1 MFFRKPL
8 HVTLS
13 LLISTSYIAQAQNE
27 QDALILSQEEI
38 TGSARTI
45 AMGGAF
51 TALGGDISAI
61 HLNPAG
67 IGVFRTNEFTLSA
80 AFHTNATNTSYYNNN
95 TIDSKANFNFPTF
108 GIIGAKDI
116 RQKGKWRS
124 HAFGFGMNRIFS
136 FHNAFTAN
144 GTSVP
149 NSLIDDYINILEQNG
164 IEPDAFGNDPTP
176 FPFDIYLAWQNFLID
191 TLPGINGYYNA
202 TGNEPVDQRYQFQQ
216 SGAKRN
222 TFFSYGANYNDKLY
236 LGGSVTISRLIY
248 ERSYALSETI
258 NDDSTALNEFTYSFE
273 EDISGFGIAA
283 NIGVIYRPTSF
294 LRLGLSAS
302 TPTIYSLTTEYES
315 SNTAIFVNN
324 QIFETISPT
333 IGRYEF
339 QLSTP
344 FRSNLGAAYV
354 IGKRGLI
361 SADIEYVNYNSMRMQ
376 GLSDGYGFGPEEL
389 AIQTELVK
397 TFNYRLGGELRLTP
411 FTSLRAGFAHYSNPY
426 NAQLNLDGS
435 FNLYSLGLGYR
446 DDQFF
451 IDGSYQ
457 LKSLESSAFLY
468 DPNLVDA
475 YFTNSVDHRITISF
489 GYRF

>member
-1 MFFRKPL
+1 MHFTK
-8 HVTLS
+8 S
-13 LLISTSYIAQAQNE
+13 LLFIITFLLVSIHDSRAQNE
-27 QDALILSQEEI
+27 QDALILSQEEV
-38 TGSARTI
+38 TGSARSI

-61 HLNPAG
+61 HLNPASV
-67 IGVFRTNEFTLSA
+67 GVFRNNEFTLSA

-95 TIDSKANFNFPTF
+95 TLDSKANFNFPTF

-124 HAFGFGMNRIFS
+124 HAFGFGMNRIFT
-136 FHNAFTAN
+136 FHSAFTAN
-144 GTSVP
+144 GIGVP
-149 NSLIDDYINILEQNG
+149 NSLIDDYINILEENG
-164 IEPDAFGNDPTP
+164 IGPDAFGNDPTP

-191 TLPGINGYYNA
+191 TLPGVDGYYNA
-202 TGNEPVDQRYQFQQ
+202 TGNEPVNQRYQYQQ

-248 ERSYALSETI
+248 ERSYSLSETI
-258 NDDSTALNEFTYSFE
+258 TDDSTALNEFSYSFQ
-273 EDISGFGIAA
+273 EDISGFGLSA
-283 NIGVIYRPTSF
+283 NLGVIYRPTSF

-315 SNTAIFVNN
+315 SNTAIFINN

-344 FRSNLGAAYV
+344 FRSNLGAAY
-354 IGKRGLI
+354 IFGKRGLI
-361 SADIEYVNYNSMRMQ
+361 SADVEFVNYTGMRMQ
-376 GLSDGYGFGPEEL
+376 GLSDGYGFGAEEL
-389 AIQTELVK
+389 AIQTQLIK
-397 TFNYRLGGELRLTP
+397 TFNYRLGGELRLTQ
-411 FTSLRAGFAHYSNPY
+411 FTSLRAGFAHYSSPY
-426 NAQLNLDGS
+426 SSQLNLDGS
-435 FNLYSLGLGYR
+435 FNLYSLGFGYR

-457 LKSLESSAFLY
+457 LKTSERSAFLY
-468 DPNLVDA
+468 DPELVNP
-475 YFTNSVDHRITISF
+475 YTTNSLDHRITISF